1 MNIFQSAFFALIV
14 AFIFVSCAGTGSLQ
28 DNREIYNED
37 FNTMVEVVEQAL
49 RSSSMNINYAE
60 KSGDGEKFTIVF
72 SENVSINNQSVQQQE
87 GQVIVERIDD
97 NKTGV
102 RIENPDYHFSVPD
115 HQRKEYDR
123 IITNRINDL
132 LDN

>member
-1 MNIFQSAFFALIV
+1 MKIFQSAFFAIV
-14 AFIFVSCAGTGSLQ
+14 VGFTFVSCAGTGSLQ
-28 DNREIYNED
+28 DNRVIYNKD
-37 FNTMVEVVEQAL
+37 FNTMVEVVEQVL

-60 KSGDGEKFTIVF
+60 KSGNGENYTIVF
-72 SENVSINNQSVQQQE
+72 SENVSVNNQSVQQQE
-87 GQVIVERIDD
+87 GEVIIEKIDD

-123 IITNRINDL
+123 ILTNRIKDL
-132 LDN
+132 LDD